1 MLYQTEGFAR
11 RQNVTNQT
19 YAIYHY
25 RQSLIHTN
33 TNLPFF
39 VASPKLFALMN
50 DTNAPV
56 RHETIG
62 GDRVPIRTVNL
73 NEHDVRLIKL
83 GDIAEIKQGL
93 TIGDNKAFLF
103 QNPEAH
109 GSYRSIDDFQEFL
122 LTENDLERIRSD
134 ESLRA
139 EVLQYGISKDDT
151 KYMRYFGRRYIA
163 PFDKGG
169 GESDSDEGWMPNYYV
184 PTNYYIDWS
193 EWAVKDL
200 NRRANFSSGVSGKTF
215 FRNKDYYFC
224 RGLSYSFR
232 GVYAPTFRLGSGGII
247 DVNGP
252 NIFISDALPTTKILG
267 ILTTKVLK
275 AFFKGYIQHTVAS
288 DAEPLAEVPLP
299 LIVSN
304 EIQKLSE
311 QIIEKQHQNLRYDY
325 ATHEQIEID
334 RLVYEAYGL
343 NEVDIREVE
352 DWFARRYPT
361 LAAAQ
366 RRNLAAAQGRT
377 ETQLIARTTLHLLA
391 LLFFILN

>member
-1 MLYQTEGFAR
+1 VADLTNISIHEQYERFLHLLYQTEGFAR

-151 KYMRYFGRRYIA
+151 KSMRYFGRRYIA

-169 GESDSDEGWMPNYYV
+169 G
-184 PTNYYIDWS
+184 
-193 EWAVKDL
+193 
-200 NRRANFSSGVSGKTF
+200 
-215 FRNKDYYFC
+215 
-224 RGLSYSFR
+224 
-232 GVYAPTFRLGSGGII
+232 GI
-247 DVNGP
+247 
-252 NIFISDALPTTKILG
+252 
-267 ILTTKVLK
+267 
-275 AFFKGYIQHTVAS
+275 
-288 DAEPLAEVPLP
+288 
-299 LIVSN
+299 
-304 EIQKLSE
+304 
-311 QIIEKQHQNLRYDY
+311 R
-325 ATHEQIEID
+325 
-334 RLVYEAYGL
+334 
-343 NEVDIREVE
+343 
-352 DWFARRYPT
+352 
-361 LAAAQ
+361 
-366 RRNLAAAQGRT
+366 
-377 ETQLIARTTLHLLA
+377 
-391 LLFFILN
+391 